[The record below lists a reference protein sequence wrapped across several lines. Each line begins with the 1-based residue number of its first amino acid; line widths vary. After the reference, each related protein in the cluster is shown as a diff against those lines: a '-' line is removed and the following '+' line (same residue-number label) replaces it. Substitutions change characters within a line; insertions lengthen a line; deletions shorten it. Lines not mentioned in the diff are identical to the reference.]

1 MVVLYDELYYLFICL
16 VEYLEK
22 YVDFYYEL
30 GEKVQ
35 DDLVNK
41 LEHYCL
47 WVQVMLLLVGDDGF
61 YYYLFYFVC
70 NDFVDD

>member
-41 LEHYCL
+41 LEYYCL

>member
-1 MVVLYDELYYLFICL
+1 MVVSYDESYYSFICS

-41 LEHYCL
+41 SEYYRL
-47 WVQVMLLLVGDDGF
+47 WAQAMLSLVGDDGF
-61 YYYLFYFVC
+61 YYYSFYFVC